1 MFTRLCM
8 LEKYPSHGAITLFT
22 LPKKLQTIQMI
33 DFRVIA
39 IFGQI
44 YKDFVCFILR
54 FRMHRSYTEITVA
67 FRTSSFS
74 PRPTCGSALL
84 TVNIILFFFL
94 AHVIPV
100 WMATS
105 LFQKPLT
112 VYIGQQLPILCDDGV
127 LENHVYSVLC
137 CNERH
142 TIGSYKSMASL

>member
-1 MFTRLCM
+1 M

-84 TVNIILFFFL
+84 TVNIILLFFFGTRYSRL
-94 AHVIPV
+94 
-100 WMATS
+100 
-105 LFQKPLT
+105 
-112 VYIGQQLPILCDDGV
+112 DGHLV
-127 LENHVYSVLC
+127 VSKTFDRLYWTAAADFV
-137 CNERH
+137 
-142 TIGSYKSMASL
+142 